1 MKYENNK
8 PTDILCPVCDDGT
21 VLIVKTNRQ
30 SDHQFLGCPKWP
42 ECEYT
47 RGIPEEWKMRE
58 AGQVGLFDGMENNDN
73 A

>member
-8 PTDILCPVCDDGT
+8 PTDIPCPKCGKM
-21 VLIVKTNRQ
+21 LIVKTNRN
-30 SDHQFLGCPKWP
+30 SEHQFLGCPDWP

-58 AGQVGLFDGMENNDN
+58 AGQKELF
-73 A
+73 